1 MTVRIV
7 LDGASG
13 VTAGVRFED
22 GVAVVNELSPNA
34 RTFLELVGATITEE
48 AALASDPYA
57 DLRVGDKLLTDCT
70 IAELRD
76 LAQTEGLTVP
86 PKASKEDILALFLD
100 AFTKED

>member
-13 VTAGVRFED
+13 VTAGVRFEE

-34 RTFLELVGATITEE
+34 RAYLELVGATITDE
-48 AALASDPYA
+48 AALPSDPYA

-70 IAELRD
+70 VAELRE

-86 PKASKEDILALFLD
+86 PKASQKDILALFLD